1 LFSLLDKDKNNYI
14 SENEFNQGMH
24 GLFTESFDELVKFVF
39 NFFDFDSDGLI
50 IKEDIQ
56 VIVSYIPLQTVKS
69 QTKVDVN
76 KKHSNKADMKEVIE
90 SQKELCALINLCFK
104 QKDKLNL
111 NEFKDFT
118 ENVSS
123 DIFLFVNKIIKFIF
137 LDYYFLI
144 RKETN

>member
-123 DIFLFVNKIIKFIF
+123 DIFLFVYKIIKFIF